1 VKRKDKRQ
9 RQRRERRSR
18 NRKLTA
24 SILKKA
30 EWKLRG
36 QKITTEPT
44 EDGVKMS
51 EVLDAFIE
59 PYRHTAPA
67 GDELRK
73 LISLAI
79 GAWNIA
85 LSPPEEQEAMLQS
98 SLDDITDD
106 EDIKTDL
113 REVLAEMI
121 ERKNTHFSE
130 YRRVIIDFQLTDL
143 GDEDHLTVIS
153 TSTGIPES

>member
-1 VKRKDKRQ
+1 
-9 RQRRERRSR
+9 
-18 NRKLTA
+18 
-24 SILKKA
+24 
-30 EWKLRG
+30 
-36 QKITTEPT
+36 
-44 EDGVKMS
+44 
-51 EVLDAFIE
+51 
-59 PYRHTAPA
+59 
-67 GDELRK
+67 
-73 LISLAI
+73 
-79 GAWNIA
+79 
-85 LSPPEEQEAMLQS
+85 MLQS

-106 EDIKTDL
+106 ADIKTDL